1 MKNPLST
8 QKFKLQESSVWPLQG
23 KFSGRDDFRGIG
35 ELNKART
42 DIRNFLT
49 QRALQ
54 SFIFLLSHCR
64 DTATV
69 RWLET
74 KFDFKN
80 LESFHGTGAFNL
92 TKYPEWDS
100 MLLEL
105 MFTPPQVVIISA
117 KRRGRG
123 HGGWSKDNP
132 FLEERFVDFEIDID
146 PPSLVQRIVSVRD
159 QIANEWVS
167 DLETLVQANEMILE
181 SYHKF
186 QSTKR
191 LKEASKNMKSED
203 VDEWSDNITDVTCL
217 TAPYSSPYDKSFKA
231 YDRSAMLI
239 LGNNIIQDGRASSSF
254 RKGNFDLLGLLATQ
268 ESIHRVLRKYKDE
281 ATTSGELNVS
291 FEWLKQ
297 FYVSRVPTH
306 FDGNQEYGRADDFL
320 EELLITAPSL
330 KITNGKLLGFID
342 PMRMAEDII
351 ATRSQV
357 AHDWRDLII
366 NVPSKDHAELR
377 SMCLSIR
384 MGKTIERSP
393 SVEEP
398 IRVDEGGFQ

>member
-1 MKNPLST
+1 M
-8 QKFKLQESSVWPLQG
+8 G
-23 KFSGRDDFRGIG
+23 FSF
-35 ELNKART
+35 E
-42 DIRNFLT
+42 
-49 QRALQ
+49 Q
-54 SFIFLLSHCR
+54 
-64 DTATV
+64 
-69 RWLET
+69 
-74 KFDFKN
+74 
-80 LESFHGTGAFNL
+80 
-92 TKYPEWDS
+92 
-100 MLLEL
+100 
-105 MFTPPQVVIISA
+105 
-117 KRRGRG
+117 
-123 HGGWSKDNP
+123 
-132 FLEERFVDFEIDID
+132 RFVDFEIDID

-167 DLETLVQANEMILE
+167 DLETLVLANEMILD

-191 LKEASKNMKSED
+191 LKEADENIKSD
-203 VDEWSDNITDVTCL
+203 DGDAWSDNITDVTSL
-217 TAPYSSPYDKSFKA
+217 TAPYSSPYDKSFLA

-268 ESIHRVLRKYKDE
+268 ESIHRVLRKYSDE
-281 ATTSGELNVS
+281 ASTSGELKVS

-297 FYVSRVPTH
+297 FYVARVPTH

-320 EELLITAPSL
+320 EELLIAAPSM
-330 KITNGKLLGFID
+330 KITDGKLLGFID

-357 AHDWRDLII
+357 AHDWRDLIL
-366 NVPSKDHAELR
+366 NVPAKDHAELR